1 MSEDWTME
9 TQNEGE
15 QGQLRLRFLG
25 SLIEQLGAQ
34 LYPGTTATIAELIS
48 NAWDA
53 DAKNVWIEIPLDRA
67 WGRGDQ
73 IVVTDDGSGMSYQD
87 AETRYLMVGRK
98 RRVELNLDLSD
109 RGRPLHGRKGIG
121 KLAAF
126 GTAKVLECLTI
137 DDHGQL
143 TSFRLDYDRIR
154 DLDPAEDYEVEPA
167 RGDEMLHDADGNP
180 LSRGT
185 RITLSVLRPRR
196 AINEDQ
202 FRRSL
207 ARRFALD
214 ANEMRVFVNGTDI
227 GRFDYDLEFRFPRDG
242 QLFDSDTVSV
252 SAHGWADMELDGR
265 PVRWWIGFTE
275 KPLREKQL
283 QGVSVLARGKMVQR
297 PFFFQRTAG
306 AEGQLGQEYLVGE
319 VQADWLD
326 EGHDIETDFIQA
338 NRDQLQL
345 EDEELNVFV
354 EWGQNLIQRA
364 LREWSN
370 LRQERVAQG
379 LDFENFTDLM
389 DRLTREERQRMTRVV
404 RAVSKIPAIELDDA
418 RALVGSVVDAH
429 QDTIVRGLLESID
442 ADDPEFQTRI
452 WEVVNQFALIDARR
466 NQTVIEARLKAIAEL
481 RQFVDS
487 GALEVP
493 TIHEHIKRHP
503 WLLDPRWYLLDDE
516 VRLSDLGIT
525 PDEGE
530 SDGRMDYLFALGPS
544 SPYTHDE
551 LLVVEIKR
559 GTLRNGNL
567 RSVKADEISRFHRYV
582 LAAQE
587 SQRISSDPLR
597 VTGLM
602 VAQRYTE
609 DADRQRKS
617 LQTLGDVRLVF
628 RTWNRVLKETERL
641 HEGWLAV
648 TNRRAQDSS
657 DSQDISVSDEA
668 SATQSQLPLGT

>member
-1 MSEDWTME
+1 MTEDKTLDA
-9 TQNEGE
+9 QNEGV

-53 DAKNVWIEIPLDRA
+53 DAHNVWIDIPLGRA
-67 WGRGDQ
+67 WGDGDQ
-73 IVVTDDGSGMSYQD
+73 IVVTDDGSGMSYRD
-87 AETRYLMVGRK
+87 AETRYLLVGRK
-98 RRVELNLDLSD
+98 RRVELGLDRTD

-137 DDHGQL
+137 DEDGNP
-143 TSFRLDYDRIR
+143 TSFRLDYDNIR

-167 RGDEMLHDADGNP
+167 QGIQVLCDPSGNP

-185 RITLSVLRPRR
+185 RITLSTLRPQR

-214 ANEMRVFVNGTDI
+214 ANEIRILVNGAQI
-227 GRFDYDLEFRFPRDG
+227 GRFDLDLDMRFPVDG
-242 QLFDSDTVSV
+242 HLLENVNVCHDSWGESEV
-252 SAHGWADMELDGR
+252 DGKT
-265 PVRWWIGFTE
+265 VRWWIGFTE
-275 KPLREKQL
+275 KPIREKEL
-283 QGVSVLARGKMVQR
+283 QGISVLARGKLVQR
-297 PFFFQRTAG
+297 PFFFQQTAG

-319 VQADWLD
+319 VQADWID
-326 EGHDIETDFIQA
+326 EGFDIETDLIQA

-345 EDEELNVFV
+345 EDERLASFV
-354 EWGQNLIQRA
+354 EWGQGLLREA
-364 LREWSN
+364 LREWSSI
-370 LRQERVAQG
+370 RQRRVA
-379 LDFENFTDLM
+379 
-389 DRLTREERQRMTRVV
+389 DRLNIQEFDDLLERLTPEERNRMTRVA
-404 RAVSKIPAIELDDA
+404 RAVAAIPAIEVDDA
-418 RALVGSVVDAH
+418 RSLVSSLVDAH
-429 QDTIVRGLLESID
+429 QDTIVRGLLENID
-442 ADDPEFQTRI
+442 ADEPEFQTRI
-452 WEVVNQFALIDARR
+452 WEVINQFALIDARR

-525 PDEGE
+525 PEEGE

-559 GTLRNGNL
+559 GTLKDGSL
-567 RSVKADEISRFHRYV
+567 RSVNPDEISRFHRYV
-582 LAAQE
+582 LAAQK
-587 SQRISSDPLR
+587 SQHTSSDPLR

-602 VAQRYTE
+602 VAQQYTQ
-609 DADRQRKS
+609 DADRQRES

-628 RTWNRVLKETERL
+628 STWNRVLKETERL

-648 TNRRAQDSS
+648 TNRRAQDSL
-657 DSQDISVSDEA
+657 DSQELSTDEGTQA
-668 SATQSQLPLGT
+668 VQSQLPLRT

>member
-1 MSEDWTME
+1 ME

-53 DAKNVWIEIPLDRA
+53 DANNVWIDIPLGRA
-67 WGRGDQ
+67 WGHGDQ
-73 IVVTDDGSGMSYQD
+73 IVVTDDGSGMSYRD

-98 RRVELNLDLSD
+98 CRVELNREVTDS
-109 RGRPLHGRKGIG
+109 GRPLHGRKGIG

-137 DDHGQL
+137 DGRGQL
-143 TSFRLDYDRIR
+143 TSFRLDYDSIR
-154 DLDPAEDYEVEPA
+154 ELDPAADYEVESA
-167 RGDEMLHDADGNP
+167 QGDEVLRDPDGNP

-185 RITLSVLRPRR
+185 RITLSELRQRR
-196 AINEDQ
+196 TINEDQ

-214 ANEMRVFVNGTDI
+214 ANEMRVFVNGTEI
-227 GRFDYDLEFRFPRDG
+227 GRFDYDLDLRFPRDG
-242 QLFDSDTVSV
+242 QLFDSDTVSE
-252 SAHGWADMELDGR
+252 SADGWAEMELEEG
-265 PVRWWIGFTE
+265 PVRWWVGFTE
-275 KPLREKQL
+275 RPLREKQL

-306 AEGQLGQEYLVGE
+306 AEGQLGQEYLIGE

-326 EGHDIETDFIQA
+326 KGLDIDTDLIQA

-345 EDEELNVFV
+345 EDNQLNGFV

-364 LREWSN
+364 LREWSS

-379 LDFENFTDLM
+379 LDLDNFTDLVN
-389 DRLTREERQRMTRVV
+389 RLTREERQRMTRVV

-418 RALVGSVVDAH
+418 RSLVSSVVDAH

-442 ADDPEFQTRI
+442 ADEPEFQTRL

-516 VRLSDLGIT
+516 VRLSELGIT

-559 GTLRNGNL
+559 GTHEDGRL
-567 RSVKADEISRFHRYV
+567 RSVNTDEISRFHSYV
-582 LAAQE
+582 LAAHE
-587 SQRISSDPLR
+587 SQRISSEPLR

-617 LQTLGDVRLVF
+617 LQTVGDVRLVF
-628 RTWNRVLKETERL
+628 STWNRVLKETERL

-648 TNRRAQDSS
+648 TNRRAQDSL
-657 DSQDISVSDEA
+657 DSREIATSEGAQDA
-668 SATQSQLPLGT
+668 QPQLPLEA

>member
-1 MSEDWTME
+1 MD
-9 TQNEGE
+9 TQDEGE
-15 QGQLRLRFLG
+15 NRQLRLRFLG

-53 DAKNVWIEIPLDRA
+53 DANNVWIEIPLGRSWGDFDR
-67 WGRGDQ
+67 
-73 IVVTDDGSGMSYQD
+73 IVVTDDGSGMSYED
-87 AETRYLMVGRK
+87 AETRYLLVGRK
-98 RRVELNLDLSD
+98 RRVELNQDRTN

-137 DDHGQL
+137 AADGSL

-167 RGDEMLHDADGNP
+167 QGDQVLCDPNGNS

-185 RITLSVLRPRR
+185 RITLSALRPQR

-214 ANEMRVFVNGTDI
+214 ANEMQISVNGTQI
-227 GRFDYDLEFRFPRDG
+227 GRFDYDLDFRFPGDG
-242 QLFDSDTVSV
+242 QLFDTDAISE
-252 SAHGWADMELDGR
+252 SADGWAETELADGT
-265 PVRWWIGFTE
+265 VRWWIGFTE
-275 KPLREKQL
+275 KPLREKHL

-306 AEGQLGQEYLVGE
+306 AEGQLGQEYLIGE

-326 EGHDIETDFIQA
+326 QGHDIDTDLIQA
-338 NRDQLQL
+338 NRDQLQF
-345 EDEELNVFV
+345 EDDRLNGFV

-364 LREWSN
+364 LREWSH

-379 LDFENFTDLM
+379 LDLNNFTDLLE
-389 DRLTREERQRMTRVV
+389 RLTSEERRRMLRVV

-418 RALVGSVVDAH
+418 RSLVGSVVDAH
-429 QDTIVRGLLESID
+429 QDTIVRELLENID
-442 ADDPEFQTRI
+442 ADEPNFQTRI

-525 PDEGE
+525 PKEGE

-559 GTLRNGNL
+559 GTLKDGSL
-567 RSVKADEISRFHRYV
+567 RSVNADEISRFHRYV

-628 RTWNRVLKETERL
+628 STWNRVLKETERL

-648 TNRRAQDSS
+648 TVRRAQDGF
-657 DSQDISVSDEA
+657 DSQRPAANDGIQ
-668 SATQSQLPLGT
+668 ATQSQLPLGS

>member
-1 MSEDWTME
+1 MD
-9 TQNEGE
+9 TQDEGE
-15 QGQLRLRFLG
+15 HRQLRLRFLG

-53 DAKNVWIEIPLDRA
+53 DANNVWIEIPLGRSWDDIDR
-67 WGRGDQ
+67 
-73 IVVTDDGSGMSYQD
+73 IVVTDDGSGMSYED
-87 AETRYLMVGRK
+87 AETRYLLVGRK
-98 RRVELNLDLSD
+98 RRVELNQDRTN

-137 DDHGQL
+137 DVDGSL

-167 RGDEMLHDADGNP
+167 QGDQVLCDPNGNS

-185 RITLSVLRPRR
+185 RITLSTLRPQR

-214 ANEMRVFVNGTDI
+214 ANEMRISVNGTQI
-227 GRFDYDLEFRFPRDG
+227 GRFDYDLDFRFPSDG
-242 QLFDSDTVSV
+242 QLFDTAALSEAAD
-252 SAHGWADMELDGR
+252 GWAEMELADGT
-265 PVRWWIGFTE
+265 VRWWIGFTE
-275 KPLREKQL
+275 KPLRERHL

-306 AEGQLGQEYLVGE
+306 AEGQLGQEYLIGE

-326 EGHDIETDFIQA
+326 QGHDIDTDLIQA

-345 EDEELNVFV
+345 EDERLNGFV
-354 EWGQNLIQRA
+354 EWGQDLIQRA
-364 LREWSN
+364 LRKWSH

-379 LDFENFTDLM
+379 LDLNNFTDLLE
-389 DRLTREERQRMTRVV
+389 RLTSEERQRMTRVV
-404 RAVSKIPAIELDDA
+404 RAVSMIPAIELEDA
-418 RALVGSVVDAH
+418 RSLVGSVVDAH
-429 QDTIVRGLLESID
+429 QDTIVRELLENID
-442 ADDPEFQTRI
+442 ADEPDFQTRI
-452 WEVVNQFALIDARR
+452 WEVVKQFGLIDARR

-559 GTLRNGNL
+559 GSHEDGRL
-567 RSVKADEISRFHRYV
+567 RSVNTDEISRFHSYV
-582 LAAQE
+582 LAARQ
-587 SQRISSDPLR
+587 SQRISSQPLR

-617 LQTLGDVRLVF
+617 LQTVGDVRLVF
-628 RTWNRVLKETERL
+628 STWNRVLSETERL
-641 HEGWLAV
+641 HQGWLAV
-648 TNRRAQDSS
+648 TNRRAQDSF
-657 DSQDISVSDEA
+657 DSQELEA
-668 SATQSQLPLGT
+668 SEETHTSQTQLPLGD

>member
-1 MSEDWTME
+1 MN
-9 TQNEGE
+9 TQDEGE
-15 QGQLRLRFLG
+15 HRQLRLRFLG

-53 DAKNVWIEIPLDRA
+53 DANNVWIEIPLGRSWGNLDR
-67 WGRGDQ
+67 
-73 IVVTDDGSGMSYQD
+73 IVVTDDGSGMSYED
-87 AETRYLMVGRK
+87 AETRYLLVGRK
-98 RRVELNLDLSD
+98 RRVELDQDRTD

-137 DDHGQL
+137 DGNGSL

-167 RGDEMLHDADGNP
+167 QGDQLLCGPNGNS

-185 RITLSVLRPRR
+185 RITLSALRPQR

-214 ANEMRVFVNGTDI
+214 ANEMRISVNGTQI
-227 GRFDYDLEFRFPRDG
+227 GRFDYDLDFRFPSDG
-242 QLFDSDTVSV
+242 QLFDADAVSEITD
-252 SAHGWADMELDGR
+252 GWAEMELTDGT
-265 PVRWWIGFTE
+265 VRWWIGFTE
-275 KPLREKQL
+275 KPLREKHL

-306 AEGQLGQEYLVGE
+306 AEGQLGQEYLIGE

-326 EGHDIETDFIQA
+326 QGHDIDTDLIQA

-345 EDEELNVFV
+345 EDERLNGFV
-354 EWGQNLIQRA
+354 EWGQDLIQRA
-364 LREWSN
+364 LRKWSH

-379 LDFENFTDLM
+379 LDLNNFTDLLE
-389 DRLTREERQRMTRVV
+389 RLTSEERQRMTRVV
-404 RAVSKIPAIELDDA
+404 RAVSMIPAIELEDA
-418 RALVGSVVDAH
+418 RSLVGSVVDAH
-429 QDTIVRGLLESID
+429 QDTIVRELLENID
-442 ADDPEFQTRI
+442 ADEPDFQTRI
-452 WEVVNQFALIDARR
+452 WEVVKQFGLIDARR

-559 GTLRNGNL
+559 GSHEDGRL
-567 RSVKADEISRFHRYV
+567 RSVNTDEISRFHSYV
-582 LAAQE
+582 LAARQ
-587 SQRISSDPLR
+587 SQRISSQPLR

-609 DADRQRKS
+609 DADRQRES
-617 LQTLGDVRLVF
+617 LQTVGDVRLVF
-628 RTWNRVLKETERL
+628 STWNRVLSETERL
-641 HEGWLAV
+641 HQGWLAV
-648 TNRRAQDSS
+648 TNRRAQYRFE
-657 DSQDISVSDEA
+657 SQELEASDETQA
-668 SATQSQLPLGT
+668 AQSQLPLGT

>member
-1 MSEDWTME
+1 ME
-9 TQNEGE
+9 TPDEDE
-15 QGQLRLRFLG
+15 RGQLRLRFLG

-53 DAKNVWIEIPLDRA
+53 DANNVWIDIPLDRA
-67 WGRGDQ
+67 WSHVDQ

-87 AETRYLMVGRK
+87 AETRYLLVGRK
-98 RRVELNLDLSD
+98 RRVELNQDISD
-109 RGRPLHGRKGIG
+109 GGRPLHGRKGIG

-137 DDHGQL
+137 DDSGQL

-167 RGDEMLHDADGNP
+167 QGDEVLLDQEGNP

-214 ANEMRVFVNGTDI
+214 ASKMRVFVNGTDI

-242 QLFDSDTVSV
+242 HLFDPDTVSQ
-252 SAHGWADMELDGR
+252 SADGWAEMELDER
-265 PVRWWIGFTE
+265 PVRWWVGFTE

-306 AEGQLGQEYLVGE
+306 AEGQLGQEYLIGE

-326 EGHDIETDFIQA
+326 EGYDIDTDLIQA

-345 EDEELNVFV
+345 EDEQLKGFV
-354 EWGQNLIQRA
+354 EWGQNLIQLA
-364 LREWSN
+364 LREWSS
-370 LRQERVAQG
+370 LRQQRVAQG
-379 LDFENFTDLM
+379 LDLENFTDLM
-389 DRLTREERQRMTRVV
+389 GRLTREERQRMTRVV
-404 RAVSKIPAIELDDA
+404 RAVSMIPAIELEDA
-418 RALVGSVVDAH
+418 RSLVGSVVDAH

-442 ADDPEFQTRI
+442 ADEPEFQTRI

-493 TIHEHIKRHP
+493 TIHEHIRRHP

-559 GTLRNGNL
+559 GTHEDGRL
-567 RSVKADEISRFHRYV
+567 RSVNTDEISRFHSYV
-582 LAAQE
+582 LAAHE
-587 SQRISSDPLR
+587 SQRNSSESLR

-617 LQTLGDVRLVF
+617 LQTVGDVRLVF
-628 RTWNRVLKETERL
+628 STWNRVLLETERL
-641 HEGWLAV
+641 HQGWLAV
-648 TNRRAQDSS
+648 SNRRAQDSF
-657 DSQDISVSDEA
+657 DSQETAADDETQPA
-668 SATQSQLPLGT
+668 QSQLPLEG